1 MSTGTGRSKKL
12 TVREVKAVA
21 DQLDD
26 LTPEEC
32 DQLSTRILEDIANSK
47 QVAVFEQRM
56 ELLSMLRNDLYDQFK
71 SLVRSLLGD
80 YTHLYRSIK
89 GKNKIC

>member
-12 TVREVKAVA
+12 TVRKVKAVA

-47 QVAVFEQRM
+47 QVPVFEQRM
-56 ELLSMLRNDLYDQFK
+56 EYAEK
-71 SLVRSLLGD
+71 
-80 YTHLYRSIK
+80 
-89 GKNKIC
+89 